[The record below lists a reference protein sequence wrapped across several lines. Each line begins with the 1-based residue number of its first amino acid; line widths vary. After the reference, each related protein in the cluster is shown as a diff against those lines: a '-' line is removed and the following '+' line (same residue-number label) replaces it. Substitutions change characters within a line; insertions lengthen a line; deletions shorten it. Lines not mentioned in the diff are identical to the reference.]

1 MDFPAGSCNKLE
13 ISIKNDLN
21 NITITIQMGA
31 GEEVDCVVCYN
42 ISQQSYSVLYLTY
55 IYRYETQIKLIEK
68 QEFICYY
75 HMLEILD

>member
-1 MDFPAGSCNKLE
+1 
-13 ISIKNDLN
+13 
-21 NITITIQMGA
+21 MGA